1 MEVIVIH
8 REMLTEANNAH
19 LSLLTFVVRIHNVST
34 SKTSIS
40 GIKDVSRKINLSF
53 SSMSSPF
60 ATRPENSLIR
70 GVHNRKWH
78 INELLIIKKLFPAN
92 QQTNKLKTVTIGS
105 LFQQCQLAGVR
116 YPFCSEA

>member
-60 ATRPENSLIR
+60 ATRPESSLIR
-70 GVHNRKWH
+70 GFITKSG
-78 INELLIIKKLFPAN
+78 ISMSYYLLGTCVL
-92 QQTNKLKTVTIGS
+92 QTNKPTS
-105 LFQQCQLAGVR
+105 
-116 YPFCSEA
+116 